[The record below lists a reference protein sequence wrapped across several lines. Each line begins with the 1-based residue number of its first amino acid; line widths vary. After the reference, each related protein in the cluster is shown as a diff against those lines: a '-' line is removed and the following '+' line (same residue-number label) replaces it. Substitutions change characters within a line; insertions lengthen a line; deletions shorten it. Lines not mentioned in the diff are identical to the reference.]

1 MPEGAHSIMKAF
13 LMYRDRDF
21 DLEQALP
28 SNQEELAQ
36 DLALGALFNA
46 MALGDSFLVEV
57 AKKAVLASV
66 QDLDSIRYRQDILRD
81 CLKNPAVIREIYN
94 ISVES
99 IGNEKRNFWFF
110 GSRYPSSILSRSIDV
125 LNMFAENLRKIRDL
139 AVERAGG
146 FASEGLIGLVAMLK
160 KELTDEFFADVQN
173 HLKQLAFGDGV
184 SISAELGKGNK
195 GANYTLHKPP
205 KNESW
210 LKRIFA
216 EVPPSHTFH
225 LHPRDEAGFTDL
237 AMLRDRGI
245 NLVANA
251 LAQSTDHIRSFF
263 TMLRAELAFYV
274 GCLNLHDQLSKAGAP
289 LCFPELSPANDRRHS
304 FNELYDV
311 SLALTMNHKVVG
323 NDVNADNRDLVII
336 TGANQGG
343 KSTFLRSIG
352 LAQLMTQ
359 CGMFVPANSFC
370 ANICS
375 RLFTHYKREED
386 LSMTSGKLDEELARM
401 SEIVDELTPNAMV
414 LFNESFAA
422 TNEREGSEIA
432 RQIIR
437 ALSEK
442 RIKIFFVTHFYD
454 LADRLWQQGKE
465 NVMFLRAERRADG
478 ERTFK
483 LIVGEPLQTSYGE
496 DLYNRI
502 FESETTADADA
513 RPPHSASLT

>member
-1 MPEGAHSIMKAF
+1 MKAF

-21 DLEQALP
+21 DLAQTLP
-28 SNQEELAQ
+28 SNQEELTQ
-36 DLALGALFNA
+36 DLELGALFNA
-46 MALGDSFLVEV
+46 VALGDSFLFEV
-57 AKKAVLASV
+57 AKSAVLASV
-66 QDLDSIRYRQDILRD
+66 RDLDSIRYRQDILRD
-81 CLKNPAVIREIYN
+81 CVKNPAVIREIYN

-125 LNMFAENLRKIRDL
+125 LHMFTGNLRKLRDL
-139 AVERAGG
+139 TVEYTDR
-146 FASEGLIGLVAMLK
+146 FESDGLTGLLAMLK
-160 KELTDEFFADVQN
+160 KELTDEYFADVQN

-184 SISAELGKGNK
+184 FISAGLGKGNK
-195 GANYTLHKPP
+195 GVNYTLHKPP

-216 EVPPSHTFH
+216 EVPPSYTFH
-225 LHPRDEAGFTDL
+225 LHPRDEAGFSDL
-237 AMLRDRGI
+237 SILRDRGI

-263 TMLRAELAFYV
+263 NMLRAELAFYV
-274 GCLNLHDQLSKAGAP
+274 GCLNLHDQLSKTGAP
-289 LCFPELSPANDRRHS
+289 LCFPELAPANDRRHS
-304 FNELYDV
+304 FQGLYDV
-311 SLALTMNHKVVG
+311 SLALTMNNQIVG
-323 NDVNADNRDLVII
+323 NDVNADNRDLLII

-352 LAQLMTQ
+352 LAQLMMQ
-359 CGMFVPANSFC
+359 CGMFVPANSFF
-370 ANICS
+370 ANVCS

-386 LSMTSGKLDEELARM
+386 ASMKSGKLDEELARM
-401 SEIVDELTPNAMV
+401 SEMVDELTPDGMV
-414 LFNESFAA
+414 LLNESFAA

-442 RIKIFFVTHFYD
+442 RIKIFFVTHFYN
-454 LADRLWQQGKE
+454 LANGLWQQGGE
-465 NVMFLRAERRADG
+465 NAMFLRAERQADG

-496 DLYNRI
+496 DLYKRI
-502 FESETTADADA
+502 FEAETTAETDA
-513 RPPHSASLT
+513 RPANSAILT